1 VVQKADIAGSTDLIG
16 KTIAAAPAGSKFA
29 VGTEVHMVNRLAKRY
44 PDKQIVILSE
54 CQCLCTTMY
63 RIDPPHLLYVLDQL
77 AEGKVVNRITVDP
90 WTKYWAKVS
99 LQRMLDITAGV
110 EVQPRPLGEP
120 AKPRDGTGLRV
131 LAHS

>member
-1 VVQKADIAGSTDLIG
+1 
-16 KTIAAAPAGSKFA
+16 
-29 VGTEVHMVNRLAKRY
+29 MVNRLAQKF

-63 RIDPPHLLYVLDQL
+63 RIDPPHLLWILDNL
-77 AEGKVVNRITVDP
+77 AEGKVVNRIVVDDH
-90 WTKYWAKVS
+90 TKYWSKVS

-110 EVQPRPLGEP
+110 PVQVPEGTPPEKP
-120 AKPRDGTGLRV
+120 AKAALRV